1 MKSSTRPYFPRVFG
15 KHPNFGEQKFSKTNI
30 SGFCAKQLTSLLRG
44 SDVVVQSVPT
54 FLEYTECN
62 EEEETNFA
70 NFTLTCFAEMFND
83 LRHLRGFTAI
93 LSVNIYFKI
102 TFGVL

>member
-15 KHPNFGEQKFSKTNI
+15 KHPNFGEQKFSKTKV
-30 SGFCAKQLTSLLRG
+30 SGCCAKQLTILLRG

-54 FLEYTECN
+54 FLEYTECK

-70 NFTLTCFAEMFND
+70 KF
-83 LRHLRGFTAI
+83 HL
-93 LSVNIYFKI
+93 NIFC
-102 TFGVL
+102 